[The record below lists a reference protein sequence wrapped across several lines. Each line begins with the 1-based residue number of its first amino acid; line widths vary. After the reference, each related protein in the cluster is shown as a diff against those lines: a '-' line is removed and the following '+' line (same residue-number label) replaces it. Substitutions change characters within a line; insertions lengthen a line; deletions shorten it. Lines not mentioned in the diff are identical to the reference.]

1 MHFLAILTL
10 IFAFSIKGCF
20 CLFFCL
26 LKKLEFHFPKGDP
39 RQIFFSENWSKSVF
53 WPLKWNGQYSC
64 LVLYK
69 AEIVSV
75 FPLGILLTEFHH
87 SVQWCI
93 KFGMVHFLV

>member
-1 MHFLAILTL
+1 MSVFHLGNIVR
-10 IFAFSIKGCF
+10 
-20 CLFFCL
+20 
-26 LKKLEFHFPKGDP
+26 EFHNAV
-39 RQIFFSENWSKSVF
+39 QWS
-53 WPLKWNGQYSC
+53 LKWNGQYSC